1 MKAFVR
7 KRIDETFARMIT
19 LIDESFVNFI
29 NVNLS
34 LKLFRRFWRT
44 LEAYDKGDTYEQVLK
59 LFSVIYLKNKL
70 HHIDESR
77 TQI

>member
-7 KRIDETFARMIT
+7 KRIDQTFARMIT

-44 LEAYDKGDTYEQVLK
+44 LEASDKGDTYEQVLK
-59 LFSVIYLKNKL
+59 FFSSNLSK
-70 HHIDESR
+70 E
-77 TQI
+77 QITSHR

>member
-7 KRIDETFARMIT
+7 KRIDQTFARMIT

-44 LEAYDKGDTYEQVLK
+44 LEASDKGDTYEQVLK
-59 LFSVIYLKNKL
+59 FFPVIYLKNKL